1 MFHLMALSNEC
12 RFSKEKLHKYVLNLV
27 EVTFNLIKYMEGQSL
42 SISGGELI
50 CPGVA

>member
-1 MFHLMALSNEC
+1 MFRLTALSNEC
-12 RFSKEKLHKYVLNLV
+12 RFSKEKLHKYALNWV
-27 EVTFNLIKYMEGQSL
+27 EVTINLIKYLEGQSL